1 MTHVVAPDGTAEAA
15 AFDAHRVEL
24 TAYCYRMLGSAFEA
38 EDAVQETMVRAWRG
52 RGSFEGRSSVRAWL
66 YRIATNVCLDILAGR
81 SRRARPA
88 GLGPPATGEFGRA
101 RPESTWLQPVPD
113 AMVLDLGADPAD
125 VAVARA
131 SVRLA
136 FVAALQHLPPRQR
149 AVLILRDVL
158 RWSAADVAAL
168 LDTSETAV
176 HSALAR
182 ARATLGRHGGVADT
196 VPDRLDDDHRALL
209 DRYVDAFER
218 YDVDSLV
225 ALLHEDATLSMPPIT
240 YWFAGR
246 AAIEAWWRGDG
257 AVCRGSR
264 LVATR
269 ANGRPA
275 FGQYHAAA
283 GGHDAFAI
291 VLLDVDGGRITG
303 IETFIDPALFKLFGL
318 PAQLPR

>member
-1 MTHVVAPDGTAEAA
+1 
-15 AFDAHRVEL
+15 
-24 TAYCYRMLGSAFEA
+24 MLGSAFEA

-52 RGSFEGRSSVRAWL
+52 RASFEGRSSVRAWL
-66 YRIATNVCLDILAGR
+66 YRIATNVCLDLLAGR
-81 SRRARPA
+81 SRRALPA
-88 GLGPPATGEFGRA
+88 GLGPRRHGRVRPE
-101 RPESTWLQPVPD
+101 RPESTWLQPAPD
-113 AMVLDLGADPAD
+113 AMVLDIGADPAD

-158 RWSAADVAAL
+158 RWSAADVAVL

-182 ARATLGRHGGVADT
+182 ARATLGRHGGAADS
-196 VPDRLDDDHRALL
+196 VPDRLDDEHRALL

-240 YWFAGR
+240 LLVRRPGR
-246 AAIEAWWRGDG
+246 HRGVVARRWRGVPRQPSG
-257 AVCRGSR
+257 RHPGQRATGVRAVPRRRRRSR
-264 LVATR
+264 RLRHRPPRRRRRPDHGHRDVHRPR
-269 ANGRPA
+269 AVHAVRPA
-275 FGQYHAAA
+275 GAPSPVRS
-283 GGHDAFAI
+283 I
-291 VLLDVDGGRITG
+291 
-303 IETFIDPALFKLFGL
+303 P
-318 PAQLPR
+318 